1 MRTRARRWQIAAHL
15 RSLAAVAGIV
25 LLAGCATTGP
35 ASPADP
41 FEPWNRAM
49 YDVHQVV
56 DGNFVKPVAQAY
68 VDSREALGFPMLAD
82 QYREPVEG
90 TA

>member
-1 MRTRARRWQIAAHL
+1 MKLRPLFPRW
-15 RSLAAVAGIV
+15 LAIGATVA

-56 DGNFVKPVAQAY
+56 DGKLIKPAVQAY
-68 VDSREALGFPMLAD
+68 VDVTPRPIQTGIRNFFGNLDDVAIYSCS
-82 QYREPVEG
+82 
-90 TA
+90 